1 MWALRFWAG
10 ARFLVAA
17 AGALAVWAFLVN
29 RVVIQW
35 VDGPFKQT
43 AIGALGF
50 GLALLG
56 ALSSMSVAGSRRRHF
71 AFAWVAIL
79 GLFGIGEA
87 HRAWLRGKYGATSEN
102 ASLWHPVTTT
112 DLELR
117 RFTLPVAGLGV
128 SRLRIAHL
136 TDLHVTFG
144 TDPAYV
150 ARVHAAVR
158 DAAPDVL
165 VLTGDTLSAIDR
177 LPALERWLGGL
188 SRPRYGSYAVLGNHE
203 HWTGHP
209 DAVRAVLESAGFR
222 LLAGTCETLELPE
235 APGVRLCGT
244 EEPWGPALDA
254 ELASSGVSAT
264 LVLSHT
270 PDNVYALAERGATAV
285 FAGHTHGGQMRLPLL
300 GPLIVP
306 SRYGRRFDQGHFLVD
321 GTHLF
326 VSAGVGADAPN
337 LRLFCPPDILI
348 VDLVDRSAE

>member
-10 ARFLVAA
+10 ARFLIA
-17 AGALAVWAFLVN
+17 AGGAVAVWAFLVN

-35 VDGPFKQT
+35 IDGPFKQT
-43 AIGALGF
+43 TIAALGL
-50 GLALLG
+50 GLALLV
-56 ALSSMSVAGSRRRHF
+56 ALSSTSKGASRRRHF
-71 AFAWVAIL
+71 VFAWVVVLA
-79 GLFGIGEA
+79 LFGTGEA

-102 ASLWHPVTTT
+102 ASPWHPVTTT
-112 DLELR
+112 DLEVR
-117 RFTLPVAGLGV
+117 RFMLPVAGLGV
-128 SRLRIAHL
+128 PRLRIAHL
-136 TDLHVTFG
+136 TDLHVTDR
-144 TDPAYV
+144 TDPDYV

-158 DAAPDVL
+158 DEKPDVL

-177 LPALERWLGGL
+177 LPALERWLSGL

-209 DAVRAVLESAGFR
+209 DAVRTALENAGFR
-222 LLAGTCETLELPE
+222 LLAGTCATLELPE
-235 APGVRLCGT
+235 APAVRLCGT

-254 ELASSGVSAT
+254 ELAPKGVSST

-270 PDNVYALAERGATAV
+270 PDNVYALATRGATAV
-285 FAGHTHGGQMRLPLL
+285 FAGHTHGGQMRLPWL

-306 SRYGRRFDQGHFLVD
+306 SRFGRRFDQGHFLVD

-337 LRLFCPPDILI
+337 LRLFCPPDIII
-348 VDLVDRSAE
+348 VDLVPA